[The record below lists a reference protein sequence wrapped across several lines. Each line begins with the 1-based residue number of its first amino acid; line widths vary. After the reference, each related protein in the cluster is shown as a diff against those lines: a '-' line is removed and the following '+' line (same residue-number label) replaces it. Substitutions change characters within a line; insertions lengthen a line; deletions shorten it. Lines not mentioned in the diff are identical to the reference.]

1 MAERKKINWLL
12 ILQGWAMLW
21 VVVGHAGPCNDLA
34 DYPWYGL
41 TLYNFAY
48 SFHMALFMFVSGYL
62 FYFTR
67 ISEDAS
73 KKWPYGKMILEKLER
88 FGIPFVLFTLI
99 GMVIKSVF
107 ASQVDRASA
116 LTLCEFINAILYPYN
131 GPVREFWFLG
141 ALFWMFGLAPLWKIT
156 LKNKYIALATFA
168 FLIGFSLV
176 DVGTDFLAIRSACS
190 RMCFFYG
197 GMLLS
202 QYDFSNY
209 AAKAKIPNMTILVL
223 GGVIYVVARIFEL
236 PIITPWSAIVFSIA
250 LAKILDQYVPQVFCG
265 FRNYTMQIYLMGLWA
280 QMIVKMVTMRFELPW
295 LLGYIVSIALG
306 LYVPV
311 LVSKLLEKTNWK
323 PLLLCVGL
331 KKR

>member
-1 MAERKKINWLL
+1 
-12 ILQGWAMLW
+12 MLW
-21 VVVGHAGPCNDLA
+21 VVIGHAGPCNDLA
-34 DYPWYGL
+34 DYPGYGL
-41 TLYNFAY
+41 ALYNFAY

-62 FYFTR
+62 FYLTR
-67 ISEDAS
+67 ISEDVS

-88 FGIPFVLFTLI
+88 FGIPFVIFTLI

-116 LTLCEFINAILYPYN
+116 LTLSEFINAILYPYN

-141 ALFWMFGLAPLWKIT
+141 ALFWMFVLAPLWKIT

-190 RMCFFYG
+190 RMCYFYG

-202 QYDFSNY
+202 QYDFGNY
-209 AAKAKIPNMTILVL
+209 AVKVKVPNVAILAM
-223 GGVIYVVARIFEL
+223 GGAIYVVARMFEL

-250 LAKILDQYVPQVFCG
+250 LAKILDQHVPQIFCG

-311 LVSKLLEKTNWK
+311 LVSKILEKTNWK